1 MANFWTNNNGDSLGT
16 LQEQVTIAPLQL
28 PLSQASA
35 TVALISGK
43 LPAGLRLSNNTIV
56 GTPVEVANETVSTFV
71 LRATYDSQISDRA
84 IKITVQGADD
94 PVWVTEAGLLK
105 AGNGDTYYIL
115 DSAPVDF
122 QLQVTD
128 SDTNAGQI
136 LEFFIPSNGGTLP
149 PGIQLTSDGRLV
161 GVVDPILAI
170 QKSVGG
176 GQYDDAG
183 FDAGTT
189 SAYDFSVPS
198 ANGYDSFY
206 YDTTIYGLNTP
217 TRSPKKLNRFYEF
230 VVSVNDGDSIS
241 SRTFKLYVVGDDFFR
256 SDTTVMQVGTGI
268 FSADNTHIR
277 VPIWLT
283 PRDFGYRRADNYVT
297 LVLDVIDPNTLA
309 GVVSYY
315 KTAAND
321 DGSNSILP
329 PGLTLDTTTGE
340 IAGRVPYQP
349 AITREYKFTVA
360 AKRIGY
366 DIDTVQLIEYMYEG
380 ANIGIAQLKVSK
392 FDKYSA
398 YVIGKEFT
406 VAGETYSVTSI
417 NTSNVLYDVLTLNR
431 AVVSVFTKGISIN
444 FGTIAITEL
453 EEAVSKKT
461 FVIKLLGEVDSTIAY
476 TTLSN
481 LGSFSANYIS
491 TLSVVATTTVPAA
504 ILLYNVTAGT
514 LPPGLTLSLSGELI
528 GKVRSFGTVAAPGLT
543 VFDSQQMQFDG
554 NTTTLDRTYKFT
566 IKAQDQFGFSAIEK
580 QFSIKLADPDNKQ
593 YSNVFMRPLL
603 PTAQRTSF
611 INFVNDAEI
620 FLPEYLYRPDDV
632 NFGVQTKINI
642 LAYAGIE
649 AKTLDYFVAAA
660 AKNHKRRNLTIG
672 KVKTA
677 VALAPGT
684 KNTVYEVVYLEVID
698 PQQST
703 KKNKKVAKQIQI
715 KNTEKVTV
723 DSARFQTEAA
733 NYYTLD
739 DLYNSQFAEVSISTR
754 QAGDIRVQWID
765 MFPITSRAGVL
776 NLPATSSLEIISRD
790 GTSLNIPFTPGI
802 IESNKLRPNPTNVLT
817 VDSDAITVDG
827 TNDTTR
833 HISNLTHMRDNIKA
847 IGETEKNFL
856 PLWMRSSQAD
866 TVTELGFV
874 NAIPLCYCK
883 PGKAKIIANTIN
895 FNSIDFKQYELDVDR
910 YVIDNSEGASEEQ
923 YVVFANYEFNT

>member
-56 GTPVEVANETVSTFV
+56 GTPIEVANETVSTFV
-71 LRATYDSQISDRA
+71 LRATYDSQISDRT

-94 PVWVTEAGLLK
+94 PVWVTAPGLLA
-105 AGNGDTYYIL
+105 AGNGDTFYIL

-122 QLQVTD
+122 QLQVAD
-128 SDTNAGQI
+128 SDTEAGQI

-161 GVVDPILAI
+161 GIVDPILAI

-198 ANGYDSFY
+198 ANGYDSFF

-297 LVLDVIDPNTLA
+297 LVLDVIDPNTLT

-321 DGSNSILP
+321 DSSNSILP

-349 AITREYKFTVA
+349 AITKEYKFTIA

-417 NTSNVLYDVLTLNR
+417 NTSNTLYDV
-431 AVVSVFTKGISIN
+431 
-444 FGTIAITEL
+444 
-453 EEAVSKKT
+453 
-461 FVIKLLGEVDSTIAY
+461 
-476 TTLSN
+476 
-481 LGSFSANYIS
+481 
-491 TLSVVATTTVPAA
+491 
-504 ILLYNVTAGT
+504 
-514 LPPGLTLSLSGELI
+514 
-528 GKVRSFGTVAAPGLT
+528 
-543 VFDSQQMQFDG
+543 
-554 NTTTLDRTYKFT
+554 
-566 IKAQDQFGFSAIEK
+566 
-580 QFSIKLADPDNKQ
+580 
-593 YSNVFMRPLL
+593 
-603 PTAQRTSF
+603 
-611 INFVNDAEI
+611 
-620 FLPEYLYRPDDV
+620 
-632 NFGVQTKINI
+632 
-642 LAYAGIE
+642 
-649 AKTLDYFVAAA
+649 
-660 AKNHKRRNLTIG
+660 
-672 KVKTA
+672 
-677 VALAPGT
+677 
-684 KNTVYEVVYLEVID
+684 
-698 PQQST
+698 
-703 KKNKKVAKQIQI
+703 
-715 KNTEKVTV
+715 
-723 DSARFQTEAA
+723 
-733 NYYTLD
+733 
-739 DLYNSQFAEVSISTR
+739 
-754 QAGDIRVQWID
+754 
-765 MFPITSRAGVL
+765 
-776 NLPATSSLEIISRD
+776 
-790 GTSLNIPFTPGI
+790 
-802 IESNKLRPNPTNVLT
+802 
-817 VDSDAITVDG
+817 
-827 TNDTTR
+827 
-833 HISNLTHMRDNIKA
+833 NIKQSCC
-847 IGETEKNFL
+847 FCL
-856 PLWMRSSQAD
+856 
-866 TVTELGFV
+866 
-874 NAIPLCYCK
+874 Y
-883 PGKAKIIANTIN
+883 
-895 FNSIDFKQYELDVDR
+895 
-910 YVIDNSEGASEEQ
+910 
-923 YVVFANYEFNT
+923 